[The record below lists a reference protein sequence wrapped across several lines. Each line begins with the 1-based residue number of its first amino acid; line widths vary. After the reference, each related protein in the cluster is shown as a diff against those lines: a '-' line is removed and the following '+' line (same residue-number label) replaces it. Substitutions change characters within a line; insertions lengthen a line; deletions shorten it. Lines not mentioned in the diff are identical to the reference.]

1 MKEGKL
7 TRLESARGFRSIP
20 SSPSLIFS
28 GMKKR
33 IDCMGK
39 KPLVT
44 GDYDD
49 AEDEEGVAAKKSF
62 TKSSFKTNV
71 KAMRVLELCYPKVK
85 ITCSLQS

>member
-1 MKEGKL
+1 MDAA
-7 TRLESARGFRSIP
+7 RLESARGFRSIP

-33 IDCMGK
+33 VDCMGK

-49 AEDEEGVAAKKSF
+49 TEDEEGVVAAKKSF
-62 TKSSFKTNV
+62 IKSSFKTIV
-71 KAMRVLELCYPKVK
+71 KAMK
-85 ITCSLQS
+85 I